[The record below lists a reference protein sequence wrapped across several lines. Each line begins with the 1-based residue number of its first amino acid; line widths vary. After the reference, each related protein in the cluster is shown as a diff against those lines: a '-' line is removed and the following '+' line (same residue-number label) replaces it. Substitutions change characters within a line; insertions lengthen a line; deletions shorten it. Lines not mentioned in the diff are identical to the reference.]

1 MEELNASGTPLMS
14 PLFPFL
20 ASPRF
25 DVFLKLLSDALK
37 SLSFQRDPEDQVA
50 FAYVDLTLDRSR
62 SCKDCAKEGRL
73 RAEGTDE
80 RRLDELSERAGAS
93 WEIEL
98 QSGWRWSR

>member
-37 SLSFQRDPEDQVA
+37 SLSF
-50 FAYVDLTLDRSR
+50 
-62 SCKDCAKEGRL
+62 
-73 RAEGTDE
+73 
-80 RRLDELSERAGAS
+80 
-93 WEIEL
+93 
-98 QSGWRWSR
+98 